1 MSNALGRV
9 ILFDYQRI
17 ILYPII
23 SPGLNPLIFNYINQ
37 RHTIIYQGSYVL
49 LNKSFIRMAR
59 KKIEKST
66 PTTSSDAI
74 PTQAPRINADE
85 FTILSQYEKNF
96 NQARSDYLR
105 GIYSRDIETVKPIY
119 ERIGYKLSNPNCGGC
134 VLNMFKQLS
143 KEYEIYKEV
152 NG

>member
-1 MSNALGRV
+1 
-9 ILFDYQRI
+9 
-17 ILYPII
+17 
-23 SPGLNPLIFNYINQ
+23 
-37 RHTIIYQGSYVL
+37 
-49 LNKSFIRMAR
+49 MAR
-59 KKIEKST
+59 KKIGKSLST
-66 PTTSSDAI
+66 ATSDAIPAATSDAI
-74 PTQAPRINADE
+74 PTATLDAIPTTSPRINADE

-105 GIYSRDIETVKPIY
+105 GIYSRDIETVRPIY
-119 ERIGYKLSNPNCGGC
+119 ERIGYKLTNPNCGGC

>member
-1 MSNALGRV
+1 
-9 ILFDYQRI
+9 
-17 ILYPII
+17 
-23 SPGLNPLIFNYINQ
+23 
-37 RHTIIYQGSYVL
+37 
-49 LNKSFIRMAR
+49 MAR
-59 KKIEKST
+59 KRIETSSRSATVTTLNST
-66 PTTSSDAI
+66 PTASSDATQTASSDAI
-74 PTQAPRINADE
+74 PTPSPRINSDE

>member
-1 MSNALGRV
+1 
-9 ILFDYQRI
+9 
-17 ILYPII
+17 
-23 SPGLNPLIFNYINQ
+23 
-37 RHTIIYQGSYVL
+37 
-49 LNKSFIRMAR
+49 MAR
-59 KKIEKST
+59 KRIE
-66 PTTSSDAI
+66 TSSRSANVPTLNSTQTASSDVTTTASSGAL
-74 PTQAPRINADE
+74 PTQSPRINADE
-85 FTILSQYEKNF
+85 FTVLSQYEKNF

>member
-1 MSNALGRV
+1 
-9 ILFDYQRI
+9 
-17 ILYPII
+17 
-23 SPGLNPLIFNYINQ
+23 
-37 RHTIIYQGSYVL
+37 
-49 LNKSFIRMAR
+49 MAR
-59 KKIEKST
+59 KRIETSSRSANATTLQST
-66 PTTSSDAI
+66 PTPSSDAIPTTSSDAI
-74 PTQAPRINADE
+74 PTPSPRINSDE

>member
-1 MSNALGRV
+1 
-9 ILFDYQRI
+9 
-17 ILYPII
+17 
-23 SPGLNPLIFNYINQ
+23 
-37 RHTIIYQGSYVL
+37 
-49 LNKSFIRMAR
+49 MAR
-59 KKIEKST
+59 KRIVQST
-66 PTTSSDAI
+66 PTTSSDVT
-74 PTQAPRINADE
+74 PTTSSDVTPTTSSDATPTPSPRINSYE
-85 FTILSQYEKNF
+85 FIILSQYEKNF

>member
-1 MSNALGRV
+1 
-9 ILFDYQRI
+9 
-17 ILYPII
+17 
-23 SPGLNPLIFNYINQ
+23 
-37 RHTIIYQGSYVL
+37 
-49 LNKSFIRMAR
+49 MAR
-59 KKIEKST
+59 KRIVK
-66 PTTSSDAI
+66 DL
-74 PTQAPRINADE
+74 PTQAPRINSDE

-105 GIYSRDIETVKPIY
+105 GIYSRDIEIVKPIY
-119 ERIGYKLSNPNCGGC
+119 ERIGYKLTNPNCGGC

>member
-1 MSNALGRV
+1 
-9 ILFDYQRI
+9 
-17 ILYPII
+17 
-23 SPGLNPLIFNYINQ
+23 
-37 RHTIIYQGSYVL
+37 
-49 LNKSFIRMAR
+49 MAR
-59 KKIEKST
+59 KRIEKPTSNST
-66 PTTSSDAI
+66 PTASSDVI
-74 PTQAPRINADE
+74 PTQSPRINSDE

>member
-1 MSNALGRV
+1 
-9 ILFDYQRI
+9 
-17 ILYPII
+17 
-23 SPGLNPLIFNYINQ
+23 
-37 RHTIIYQGSYVL
+37 
-49 LNKSFIRMAR
+49 MA
-59 KKIEKST
+59 KKKLASSRSAT
-66 PTTSSDAI
+66 VTTLKNI
-74 PTQAPRINADE
+74 PTQSPRINADE

-152 NG
+152 NGQ

>member
-1 MSNALGRV
+1 
-9 ILFDYQRI
+9 
-17 ILYPII
+17 
-23 SPGLNPLIFNYINQ
+23 
-37 RHTIIYQGSYVL
+37 
-49 LNKSFIRMAR
+49 MAR
-59 KKIEKST
+59 KRIEKST
-66 PTTSSDAI
+66 PTTSSDVTPTTSSDVTPTASSDVI
-74 PTQAPRINADE
+74 PTQSPRINSDE

>member
-1 MSNALGRV
+1 
-9 ILFDYQRI
+9 
-17 ILYPII
+17 
-23 SPGLNPLIFNYINQ
+23 
-37 RHTIIYQGSYVL
+37 
-49 LNKSFIRMAR
+49 MAR
-59 KKIEKST
+59 KRIVKDLPTKS
-66 PTTSSDAI
+66 
-74 PTQAPRINADE
+74 PRINSDE

>member
-1 MSNALGRV
+1 
-9 ILFDYQRI
+9 
-17 ILYPII
+17 
-23 SPGLNPLIFNYINQ
+23 
-37 RHTIIYQGSYVL
+37 
-49 LNKSFIRMAR
+49 MAR
-59 KKIEKST
+59 KKIEST
-66 PTTSSDAI
+66 LNSLSPATSGAI
-74 PTQAPRINADE
+74 PTESPRINADE

-105 GIYSRDIETVKPIY
+105 GIYSRDIETVRPIY

-134 VLNMFKQLS
+134 VLTMFKQLS

>member
-1 MSNALGRV
+1 
-9 ILFDYQRI
+9 
-17 ILYPII
+17 
-23 SPGLNPLIFNYINQ
+23 
-37 RHTIIYQGSYVL
+37 
-49 LNKSFIRMAR
+49 MAR
-59 KKIEKST
+59 KRIETSSRSATVTTLNST
-66 PTTSSDAI
+66 PTTSLDVI
-74 PTQAPRINADE
+74 PTQSPRINSDE

>member
-1 MSNALGRV
+1 MASKTIVKDL
-9 ILFDYQRI
+9 
-17 ILYPII
+17 P
-23 SPGLNPLIFNYINQ
+23 SP
-37 RHTIIYQGSYVL
+37 S
-49 LNKSFIRMAR
+49 
-59 KKIEKST
+59 
-66 PTTSSDAI
+66 
-74 PTQAPRINADE
+74 PRINADE

>member
-1 MSNALGRV
+1 
-9 ILFDYQRI
+9 
-17 ILYPII
+17 
-23 SPGLNPLIFNYINQ
+23 
-37 RHTIIYQGSYVL
+37 
-49 LNKSFIRMAR
+49 MAR
-59 KKIEKST
+59 KRIEKSPQTASSDAT
-66 PTTSSDAI
+66 PTVSSDAI

>member
-1 MSNALGRV
+1 
-9 ILFDYQRI
+9 
-17 ILYPII
+17 
-23 SPGLNPLIFNYINQ
+23 
-37 RHTIIYQGSYVL
+37 
-49 LNKSFIRMAR
+49 MAR
-59 KKIEKST
+59 KRIV
-66 PTTSSDAI
+66 TSSRSATATTPKSP
-74 PTQAPRINADE
+74 PTPSPRINADE

-119 ERIGYKLSNPNCGGC
+119 ERIGYKLTNPNCGGC

>member
-1 MSNALGRV
+1 
-9 ILFDYQRI
+9 
-17 ILYPII
+17 
-23 SPGLNPLIFNYINQ
+23 
-37 RHTIIYQGSYVL
+37 
-49 LNKSFIRMAR
+49 MAR
-59 KKIEKST
+59 KRIEKSIST
-66 PTTSSDAI
+66 ASSDAI
-74 PTQAPRINADE
+74 PTQSPRINSDE

>member
-1 MSNALGRV
+1 
-9 ILFDYQRI
+9 
-17 ILYPII
+17 
-23 SPGLNPLIFNYINQ
+23 
-37 RHTIIYQGSYVL
+37 
-49 LNKSFIRMAR
+49 MAR
-59 KKIEKST
+59 KRIETSSRSATVTTLNST
-66 PTTSSDAI
+66 PTASSDVTPTAASDAISTTSSDAI
-74 PTQAPRINADE
+74 PTPSPRINSDE

>member
-1 MSNALGRV
+1 
-9 ILFDYQRI
+9 
-17 ILYPII
+17 
-23 SPGLNPLIFNYINQ
+23 
-37 RHTIIYQGSYVL
+37 
-49 LNKSFIRMAR
+49 MAR
-59 KKIEKST
+59 KRIVKST
-66 PTTSSDAI
+66 PTPSSDATPTPSSDATPTASSDAI
-74 PTQAPRINADE
+74 PTQSPRINADE

>member
-1 MSNALGRV
+1 
-9 ILFDYQRI
+9 
-17 ILYPII
+17 
-23 SPGLNPLIFNYINQ
+23 
-37 RHTIIYQGSYVL
+37 
-49 LNKSFIRMAR
+49 MAR
-59 KKIEKST
+59 KKIVTSSRSATATTSKSLQT
-66 PTTSSDAI
+66 ASSDAI
-74 PTQAPRINADE
+74 PTPSPRINADE

-119 ERIGYKLSNPNCGGC
+119 ERIGYKLTNPNCGGC

>member
-1 MSNALGRV
+1 
-9 ILFDYQRI
+9 
-17 ILYPII
+17 
-23 SPGLNPLIFNYINQ
+23 
-37 RHTIIYQGSYVL
+37 
-49 LNKSFIRMAR
+49 MAR
-59 KKIEKST
+59 KRIEKSP
-66 PTTSSDAI
+66 PTTSSDATPTASSGAILTASSGAI
-74 PTQAPRINADE
+74 PTQSPRINADE

-105 GIYSRDIETVKPIY
+105 GIYSRDVETVRPIY

-134 VLNMFKQLS
+134 ILNMFKQLS

>member
-1 MSNALGRV
+1 
-9 ILFDYQRI
+9 
-17 ILYPII
+17 
-23 SPGLNPLIFNYINQ
+23 
-37 RHTIIYQGSYVL
+37 
-49 LNKSFIRMAR
+49 MAR
-59 KKIEKST
+59 KRTLTSSRSATVTTLNSTTSSDAT

-74 PTQAPRINADE
+74 PTQSPRINSDE

>member
-1 MSNALGRV
+1 MSNALGWV
-9 ILFDYQRI
+9 ILFDYQWI

-59 KKIEKST
+59 KRIVK
-66 PTTSSDAI
+66 DL
-74 PTQAPRINADE
+74 PTQSPRINSDE

-105 GIYSRDIETVKPIY
+105 GIYSRDIETVRPIY
-119 ERIGYKLSNPNCGGC
+119 ERIGYKLTNPNCGGC

>member
-1 MSNALGRV
+1 
-9 ILFDYQRI
+9 
-17 ILYPII
+17 
-23 SPGLNPLIFNYINQ
+23 
-37 RHTIIYQGSYVL
+37 
-49 LNKSFIRMAR
+49 MAR
-59 KKIEKST
+59 KRIE
-66 PTTSSDAI
+66 TSSRSSTVTTLKDL
-74 PTQAPRINADE
+74 PTQSPRINSDE

>member
-1 MSNALGRV
+1 
-9 ILFDYQRI
+9 
-17 ILYPII
+17 
-23 SPGLNPLIFNYINQ
+23 
-37 RHTIIYQGSYVL
+37 
-49 LNKSFIRMAR
+49 MAR
-59 KKIEKST
+59 KRIEKSPST
-66 PTTSSDAI
+66 ASSDAI
-74 PTQAPRINADE
+74 PTQSPRINADE
-85 FTILSQYEKNF
+85 FTILSRYEKNF

>member
-1 MSNALGRV
+1 
-9 ILFDYQRI
+9 
-17 ILYPII
+17 
-23 SPGLNPLIFNYINQ
+23 
-37 RHTIIYQGSYVL
+37 
-49 LNKSFIRMAR
+49 MAR
-59 KKIEKST
+59 KKIEKSLQ
-66 PTTSSDAI
+66 PASSGAI
-74 PTQAPRINADE
+74 PTESPRINADE

-119 ERIGYKLSNPNCGGC
+119 ERIGYKLTNPNCGGC

>member
-1 MSNALGRV
+1 
-9 ILFDYQRI
+9 
-17 ILYPII
+17 
-23 SPGLNPLIFNYINQ
+23 
-37 RHTIIYQGSYVL
+37 
-49 LNKSFIRMAR
+49 MAR
-59 KKIEKST
+59 KRIVEST
-66 PTTSSDAI
+66 PTTASDATPTASSDATPTASSDAI
-74 PTQAPRINADE
+74 PTQSPRINSDE

-105 GIYSRDIETVKPIY
+105 GIYSRDIETVRPIY

>member
-1 MSNALGRV
+1 MSNALGGV
-9 ILFDYQRI
+9 ILFDYQWI

-37 RHTIIYQGSYVL
+37 RHTIIYQGSNVL

-59 KKIEKST
+59 KRIVK
-66 PTTSSDAI
+66 DL
-74 PTQAPRINADE
+74 PTQSPRINSDE

-119 ERIGYKLSNPNCGGC
+119 ERIGYKLTNPNCGGC

>member
-1 MSNALGRV
+1 
-9 ILFDYQRI
+9 
-17 ILYPII
+17 
-23 SPGLNPLIFNYINQ
+23 
-37 RHTIIYQGSYVL
+37 
-49 LNKSFIRMAR
+49 MAR
-59 KKIEKST
+59 KKIEKSPQTTSSDAT
-66 PTTSSDAI
+66 PTASSDAI
-74 PTQAPRINADE
+74 PTQAPRINSDE

-119 ERIGYKLSNPNCGGC
+119 ERIGYKLTNPNCGGC

>member
-1 MSNALGRV
+1 
-9 ILFDYQRI
+9 
-17 ILYPII
+17 
-23 SPGLNPLIFNYINQ
+23 
-37 RHTIIYQGSYVL
+37 
-49 LNKSFIRMAR
+49 MAR
-59 KKIEKST
+59 KRIEKSIS
-66 PTTSSDAI
+66 TTSSDATSTASSDAI
-74 PTQAPRINADE
+74 PTQSPRINADE